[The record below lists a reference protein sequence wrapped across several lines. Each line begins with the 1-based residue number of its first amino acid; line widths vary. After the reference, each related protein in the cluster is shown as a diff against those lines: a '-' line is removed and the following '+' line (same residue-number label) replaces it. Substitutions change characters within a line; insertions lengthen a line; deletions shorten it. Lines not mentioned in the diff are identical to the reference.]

1 MSDAGQAGSGF
12 VEVGG
17 GKLYYET
24 AGAGHPLVLI
34 HAGVAHSAMWD
45 DQWAE
50 FARHYRVIRYD
61 TRGFGRSATED
72 VEFANRRDLAALL
85 DHLGVASAYVVGV
98 SRAGAIA
105 IDFTLEYPERVDAL
119 IPVAAGV
126 SGFEPQPSEANKH
139 EWAMFDEMD
148 AAEERKDIERLLE
161 LELRMWVDGPAQP
174 VGRAAPALR
183 QRVYEMMRFNADHH
197 ETGGKHQPL
206 DPPALGRLGEIKA
219 PTLVIVGEYD
229 TTMTL
234 AMADL
239 LAEGIPGA
247 RKALMRD
254 TAHVPNMEKPAEF
267 SKLVLEFLAGLPQKR
282 A

>member
-1 MSDAGQAGSGF
+1 MTDAGQAGGF
-12 VEVGG
+12 VEVEG

-24 AGAGHPLVLI
+24 AGQGHPLVLI

-45 DQWAE
+45 DQWQE
-50 FARHYRVIRYD
+50 FARGYRVIRYD
-61 TRGFGRSATED
+61 TRGFGRSATAD
-72 VEFANRRDLAALL
+72 VAFSNRRDLADLL

-105 IDFTLEYPERVDAL
+105 VDFALEHPERVDAL

-126 SGFEPQPSEANKH
+126 SGFEPEASEANKH
-139 EWAMFDEMD
+139 EWAMFDEME
-148 AAEERKDIERLLE
+148 AAEERKDLERLLE
-161 LELRMWVDGPAQP
+161 LELHMWVDGPAQP

-183 QRVYEMMRFNADHH
+183 QRVHEMMRFNAEQHQ
-197 ETGGKHQPL
+197 TGGQSRPL
-206 DPPALGRLGEIKA
+206 DPPALGRLGEIAA

-234 AMADL
+234 EIADL
-239 LAEGIPGA
+239 LAAGIPGA
-247 RKALMRD
+247 HKALMRG
-254 TAHVPNMEKPAEF
+254 TAHVPNMERPAEF
-267 SKLVLEFLAGLPQKR
+267 SALVLEFLAGLPQKG